1 MDTLS
6 HRGELG
12 PRSAGLGSRTEPT
25 LPHALPHMESWS
37 GGPGQ
42 ESTPSTRPG
51 QASAQVGRLWRE
63 HGPGRRRAFLL
74 SPSLSLP
81 KPPPPRHRRREACRC
96 PFRGVAT
103 VRLGGG
109 TPRGWAL
116 HCLSPGTVLSPLAGN
131 PSRSARPR
139 EPGTQ
144 PDCLPEEPL
153 GVSGAAPPQ
162 SKDWAW
168 GQLPEQPCARR
179 PFLMAHCP
187 EAQCTT
193 DFLELKENG
202 QVPTCL
208 RVWAPRAA
216 GTSLLAVLLS
226 RAPGSL
232 GCPALGLWV
241 PRDRSSRSQKR
252 GGGLLHHGGTFPWV
266 LLGPRAG
273 VT

>member
-1 MDTLS
+1 M
-6 HRGELG
+6 
-12 PRSAGLGSRTEPT
+12 
-25 LPHALPHMESWS
+25 
-37 GGPGQ
+37 
-42 ESTPSTRPG
+42 
-51 QASAQVGRLWRE
+51 
-63 HGPGRRRAFLL
+63 
-74 SPSLSLP
+74 
-81 KPPPPRHRRREACRC
+81 
-96 PFRGVAT
+96 
-103 VRLGGG
+103 RLGGG
-109 TPRGWAL
+109 TPRGRAL

-168 GQLPEQPCARR
+168 GQLPEQPCAQR
-179 PFLMAHCP
+179 PFLVAQCP

-202 QVPTCL
+202 QVPACL

-232 GCPALGLWV
+232 GLPALGLWV
-241 PRDRSSRSQKR
+241 PRDRSSRSQKW
-252 GGGLLHHGGTFPWV
+252 GGGLPRHGGTFPWV

-273 VT
+273 VTWGHHTAPTPRGGVPPPTWLSRIRRGSHVGGCTQPGPRHACVNCHASCGEADREVGTGRRWWDPHGPSRASQDR